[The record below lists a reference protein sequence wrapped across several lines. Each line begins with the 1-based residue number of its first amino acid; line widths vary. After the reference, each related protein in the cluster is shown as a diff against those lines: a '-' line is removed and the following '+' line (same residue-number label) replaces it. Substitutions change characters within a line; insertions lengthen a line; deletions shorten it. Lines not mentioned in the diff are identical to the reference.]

1 MIEISINLY
10 RKNNSKFGDTYIKD
24 VNLLSSKVTHLVITR
39 PKGFQF
45 KSGDYMF
52 IKIPSLAKHEWHPFT
67 ISSATELKD
76 EIWVHVRSLGTW
88 TNGLNQYFTNMAKEE
103 SEKIRKAHEL
113 SGNSKDILNSK
124 VSQHT
129 SNMVIVTDYSNNEEN
144 NNKPKKEVSLISNK
158 LNSVFIQIKLDGPYG
173 TASGRILESEHAVL
187 IAGGFIHYY
196 KSFKLN
202 LF

>member
-1 MIEISINLY
+1 MIEISIKLY
-10 RKNNSKFGDTYIKD
+10 RNNNSEFGDTYIKD

-129 SNMVIVTDYSNNEEN
+129 SNMVIVTDDFFY
-144 NNKPKKEVSLISNK
+144 
-158 LNSVFIQIKLDGPYG
+158 
-173 TASGRILESEHAVL
+173 
-187 IAGGFIHYY
+187 
-196 KSFKLN
+196 
-202 LF
+202 